1 MIITMNVSSLSYP
14 VQADDGFQVEIVLRL
29 QCKDLSWT
37 WIYIQAN
44 KDSECQGISCTNFII
59 RYDKLHFSSRPELT
73 V

>member
-1 MIITMNVSSLSYP
+1 MNVCSLSRT
-14 VQADDGFQVEIVLRL
+14 VQADEGFQVEMVLRL

-44 KDSECQGISCTNFII
+44 KDSECQGMSCANFII
-59 RYDKLHFSSRPELT
+59 RYDELPFS